1 MIGRIVPI
9 AIFVVLGLLL
19 AVGLKIA
26 DHKSD
31 LPSPLIGKPMP
42 AFSLPLLHEPEVTVD
57 SDELIGQPFLV
68 NFWASWCVTCRVEH
82 PVIEELART
91 GAIRIIGMNFRDERA
106 DAKAWLQRFG
116 DPYTMIIHDYSGR
129 TSIDFGVY
137 AAPETFLVDENGIIV
152 FKQLGALTPEI
163 IDGEILPRIAQT
175 GSLAKR

>member
-1 MIGRIVPI
+1 MIGRLIPI
-9 AIFVVLGLLL
+9 GIFVVLGILL

-26 DHKSD
+26 DKKED

-42 AFSLPLLHEPEVTVD
+42 EFTLPLLDREEVIVE
-57 SDELIGQPFLV
+57 SASLIGEPLLV

-91 GAIRIIGMNFRDERA
+91 GAIRIVGMNFRDEPA

-116 DPYTMIIHDYSGR
+116 NPYDMIISDRDGR

-137 AAPETFLVDENGIIV
+137 AAPESFLVDAGGTIV
-152 FKQLGALTPEI
+152 FKQLGALTPEVI
-163 IDGEILPRIAQT
+163 ETEILPRIARQ
-175 GSLAKR
+175 GSVAR